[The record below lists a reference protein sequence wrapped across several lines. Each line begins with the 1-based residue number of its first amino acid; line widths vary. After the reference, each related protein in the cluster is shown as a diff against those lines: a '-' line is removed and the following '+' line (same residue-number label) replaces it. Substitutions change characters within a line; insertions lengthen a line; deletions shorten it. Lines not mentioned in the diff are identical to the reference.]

1 LEADA
6 PMATTVERILILAKT
21 YPSPSAKHTE
31 TSCVAGINEAGQPRR
46 LYPVPFRLI
55 SGDQQFKKWQWIH
68 ARIEKSPADHRPES
82 HRVFV
87 DTIQLED
94 VLTTEKR
101 WAWRRPWM
109 AKLPSFD
116 DFTALDAEREQH
128 GISLALLRPKRL
140 VKLEITPVDNSDWT
154 DDEMAKLLQEQNQGN
169 LFNQEE
175 ERKQLKLLK
184 KLPFDFH
191 YHYACDTP
199 EGEHI
204 HKHKIVDWEIGML
217 FWNCRKSHRDGW
229 EAPFRA
235 KLEVDFAEKDLMFM
249 MGNIHRFQHQWL
261 IISLM
266 YPPRQTPTD
275 EIQPSLF

>member
-1 LEADA
+1 
-6 PMATTVERILILAKT
+6 MVTTVERILILAKT

-31 TSCVAGINEAGQPRR
+31 TSCVAGINEAGEPRR

-55 SGDQQFKKWQWIH
+55 SGGQQFKKWQWIRV
-68 ARIEKSPADHRPES
+68 RIEKSPADHRPES

-87 DTIQLED
+87 DTIEVED
-94 VLTTEKR
+94 VLSTEKQ
-101 WAWRRPWM
+101 WAARRPWM
-109 AKLPSFD
+109 SRLPSFG
-116 DFTALDAEREQH
+116 DFAVLDAEREQT

-140 VKLEITPVDNSDWT
+140 VRLEITAADNPDWT
-154 DDEMAKLLQEQNQGN
+154 DEEMVKLLQEQNQGN
-169 LFNQEE
+169 LFDQEE
-175 ERKQLKLLK
+175 EKKQLKLLK

-199 EGEHI
+199 AGERTY
-204 HKHKIVDWEIGML
+204 KHKIVDWEVGML
-217 FWNCRKSHRDGW
+217 FWNCKRSHRDAW
-229 EAPFRA
+229 ETPFRA
-235 KLEVDFAEKDLMFM
+235 KLEADLAEKDLMFM